1 MVPTS
6 LVLPLVLL
14 VAPAATAAAAPAHPA
29 PGRPAVVVPVTQTRA
44 FVDDASGSPAYADA
58 DDPAIWV
65 HPTRPERT
73 VVLGTLKEG
82 GLAAFDLRGRTL
94 GTYPAPPAPTP
105 DAKPGRYNNV
115 DVLSGVR
122 VGDRKRNLAF
132 VSDRGRDRIRV
143 YEVDGRGSAV
153 GSKVLTDVTDPGA
166 RPVFSASEADVDDQ
180 RNAYGL
186 AAGFDRRTGAPLV
199 LTNRRSETRVAL
211 LRVVAGAGGSVGTEV
226 VSTVDLPSSFVMPD
240 GSTWTPCGDPGD
252 GPQAEGMVVD
262 SAHGVAY
269 VAQEDVGI
277 WRVPLR
283 VDGFGS
289 PELMDRVRSF
299 GAPQRY
305 DEATEECVADGPDP
319 GFGGEWLAADAEGLT
334 IAEGRGGGGELIAS
348 SQGDSRF
355 VRYERTG
362 RNRVIGDFVVG
373 AGRGVDSVE
382 HSDGAQVVTADLGRG
397 YREGLLVLHDGER
410 RPAVGDLP
418 TTGFSY
424 VSWGDVVH

>member
-1 MVPTS
+1 MVPS
-6 LVLPLVLL
+6 PFLLPLVLL
-14 VAPAATAAAAPAHPA
+14 LTPVPTS
-29 PGRPAVVVPVTQTRA
+29 PAVVVPTAQTQA
-44 FVDDASGSPAYADA
+44 FVDDSAASPANADA
-58 DDPAIWV
+58 DDPAVWV

-82 GLAAFDLRGRTL
+82 GLAAFDLKGRTL
-94 GTYPAPPAPTP
+94 GLYPAPPAPTP
-105 DAKPGRYNNV
+105 EAKPGRFNNV
-115 DVLSGVR
+115 DVLAGAR
-122 VGDRKRNLAF
+122 VGGRQRDLAF

-153 GSKVLTDVTDPGA
+153 GSKVLTDVTDPAA
-166 RPVFSASEADVDDQ
+166 RPVFSASEAAVDDQ

-186 AAGFDRRTGAPLV
+186 AAGVDRRTGTPLV
-199 LTNRRSETRVAL
+199 LASRRSETRIAL
-211 LRVVAGAGGSVGTEV
+211 LRVVPGANGSVGTKV

-240 GSTWTPCGDPGD
+240 GTTWTPCGDPGD

-262 SAHGVAY
+262 SDHGVAY

-277 WRVPLR
+277 WRIPLR
-283 VDGFGS
+283 ATGFGS
-289 PELMDRVRSF
+289 PELVDEVRSF

-319 GFGGEWLAADAEGLT
+319 GFGGKWLSADAEGLT
-334 IAEGRGGGGELIAS
+334 IAEGRNGGGELIAS

-355 VRYERTG
+355 VRYDRNG
-362 RNRVIGDFVVG
+362 RNRVLGDFVVESG
-373 AGRGVDSVE
+373 HGLDSVE

-410 RPAVGDLP
+410 RPSAGDLA
-418 TTGFSY
+418 TTGFTY

>member
-14 VAPAATAAAAPAHPA
+14 MAPVPASPA
-29 PGRPAVVVPVTQTRA
+29 MVVPVAQTRA
-44 FVDDASGSPAYADA
+44 FVDDSSASPANSDA

-65 HPTRPERT
+65 HPSRPGRT

-82 GLAAFDLRGRTL
+82 GLAAFDLGGRTL

-105 DAKPGRYNNV
+105 DAKPGRFNNV
-115 DVLSGVR
+115 DVLSGVA
-122 VGDRKRNLAF
+122 VGGRKRDLAF

-143 YEVDGRGSAV
+143 YEVDGRGSAA
-153 GSKVLTDVTDPGA
+153 GAGVLSDVTDPNA
-166 RPVFSASEADVDDQ
+166 KPVFSTSEAAVDDQ

-186 AAGFDRRTGAPLV
+186 AAGVDRRTGTPLV
-199 LTNRRSETRVAL
+199 LTNRRSETRIAL
-211 LRVVAGAGGSVGTEV
+211 LHVVPGANGSVGTKV
-226 VSTVDLPSSFVMPD
+226 VSTVDLPASFTLPD
-240 GSTWTPCGDPGD
+240 GTTWTPCGDPGD
-252 GPQAEGMVVD
+252 RPQAEGMVVD

-277 WRVPLR
+277 WRIPLR
-283 VDGFGS
+283 PNGFGS
-289 PELMDRVRSF
+289 PELVDEVRSF

-305 DEATEECVADGPDP
+305 DEATEECVPDGPDP
-319 GFGGEWLAADAEGLT
+319 GFGGKWLSADAEGLT
-334 IAEGRGGGGELIAS
+334 IAEGRHGGGELIAS

-355 VRYERTG
+355 VRYDRTG
-362 RNRVIGDFVVG
+362 RNRVLGEFVVG
-373 AGRGVDSVE
+373 AGRGLDSVE

-410 RPAVGDLP
+410 RPAVGDQA

>member
-14 VAPAATAAAAPAHPA
+14 LAPVPAT
-29 PGRPAVVVPVTQTRA
+29 PAVVVPTAQTRA
-44 FVDDASGSPAYADA
+44 FVDDPSADPANSDA
-58 DDPAIWV
+58 DDPAVWV
-65 HPTRPERT
+65 HPSRPERT

-105 DAKPGRYNNV
+105 GAKPGRFNNV
-115 DVLSGVR
+115 DVLSGVA
-122 VGDRKRNLAF
+122 VGGRKRDLAF

-153 GSKVLTDVTDPGA
+153 GSTVLSDVTDPA
-166 RPVFSASEADVDDQ
+166 AKPVFSASEAAVDDQ

-186 AAGFDRRTGAPLV
+186 AAGVDRRTGTPLV
-199 LTNRRSETRVAL
+199 LTNRRSETRIAL
-211 LRVVAGAGGSVGTEV
+211 LHVVPGRAGTVGTEV
-226 VSTVDLPSSFVMPD
+226 VSTVDLPSSFPLPD
-240 GSTWTPCGDPGD
+240 GTTWTPCGDPGD
-252 GPQAEGMVVD
+252 RPQAEGMVVD

-277 WRVPLR
+277 WRIPVR
-283 VDGFGS
+283 VSGFGS
-289 PELMDRVRSF
+289 PELVDVVRSF

-305 DEATEECVADGPDP
+305 DEATEECVPDGPDP
-319 GFGGEWLAADAEGLT
+319 GFGGEWLSADAEGLT

-362 RNRVIGDFVVG
+362 RNRVLGDFVVG
-373 AGRGVDSVE
+373 AGRGLDSVE

-397 YREGLLVLHDGER
+397 YREGLLVVHDGER
-410 RPAVGDLP
+410 RPAVGDQA